1 VKLAGILYLHP
12 INRPRINGPARE
24 ALKNPT
30 VFANLCGAERMPNII
45 LVTTFWEGVEGN
57 DGARRETELKEA
69 FREQLL
75 PAEAECFR
83 SDSPESPGVIVEH
96 LLSKKPLRFKPKG
109 THTV

>member
-12 INRPRINGPARE
+12 INRPRINGPAKE
-24 ALKNPT
+24 ALKNPK
-30 VFANLCGAERMPNII
+30 VFSGLCGTEKMPNII

-83 SDSPESPGVIVEH
+83 SNNPESPGLIVD
-96 LLSKKPLRFKPKG
+96 LLSKQPLQFIPQG
-109 THTV
+109 MHLV